1 MYFIRRVVL
10 LLQKA
15 QQIWTS
21 IRNSVA
27 NNFRHAT
34 LNFLFII
41 LFVNLFQRIF
51 GPENSIVGVIF
62 TIMMS
67 ASMARDLTATPVKH
81 LCIQGAV
88 LVLMAAAACFVSN
101 TPPLLALPVNLAM
114 LCLILYAFTY
124 EYVNQLYFPYIL
136 SYLFLVFISPITPD
150 QLPKRLLGMLT
161 GAVCI
166 ILYQLING
174 RNRVV
179 ETARDVVVSM
189 CGKATGCIDC
199 LLSGKGVP
207 QDPEALRQDL
217 CKLSKI
223 VYDRRRKALCISD
236 ASFSML
242 DTGRGLEN
250 LVILLYELEGP
261 VTAARAAL
269 LRQVSRQLSH
279 FKSFMLGEASSLPPL
294 DPAGFTIPDDAQ
306 TDRFY
311 PCLSYIR
318 SHMLQMTLPEKRSS
332 YHKTLLSFSVRLK
345 AALNVSPVRVAY
357 ALRVSCLLALATLAV
372 QALQLPHGKWLLFT
386 LASVSLPYA
395 DDVGTKAKKRLAATV
410 IGGIA
415 GVVLYSLIPSA
426 AGRTAV
432 MMLSGYLSFY
442 FTDYAVTFACST
454 LGALGGAVFAGAF
467 GWASVGS
474 VLLIRL
480 GYILLGI
487 GIALLANCVL
497 FPFKRKKATGQLWEK
512 YVATTG
518 LLTRVCR
525 AEQTDPQLYYSLVI
539 QAHLLEDKLA
549 QNAKDLNW
557 EDAGDRLEAC
567 RKAVRLAHRR
577 VAANQ
582 I

>member
-1 MYFIRRVVL
+1 M
-10 LLQKA
+10 LQKA

-242 DTGRGLEN
+242 DTG
-250 LVILLYELEGP
+250 
-261 VTAARAAL
+261 
-269 LRQVSRQLSH
+269 
-279 FKSFMLGEASSLPPL
+279 
-294 DPAGFTIPDDAQ
+294 
-306 TDRFY
+306 
-311 PCLSYIR
+311 
-318 SHMLQMTLPEKRSS
+318 
-332 YHKTLLSFSVRLK
+332 
-345 AALNVSPVRVAY
+345 
-357 ALRVSCLLALATLAV
+357 
-372 QALQLPHGKWLLFT
+372 
-386 LASVSLPYA
+386 
-395 DDVGTKAKKRLAATV
+395 
-410 IGGIA
+410 
-415 GVVLYSLIPSA
+415 
-426 AGRTAV
+426 
-432 MMLSGYLSFY
+432 
-442 FTDYAVTFACST
+442 
-454 LGALGGAVFAGAF
+454 GA
-467 GWASVGS
+467 
-474 VLLIRL
+474 
-480 GYILLGI
+480 
-487 GIALLANCVL
+487 
-497 FPFKRKKATGQLWEK
+497 
-512 YVATTG
+512 
-518 LLTRVCR
+518 
-525 AEQTDPQLYYSLVI
+525 
-539 QAHLLEDKLA
+539 
-549 QNAKDLNW
+549 
-557 EDAGDRLEAC
+557 
-567 RKAVRLAHRR
+567 
-577 VAANQ
+577 
-582 I
+582 